1 VIELASIIPTEPPKK
16 FERIGFHTHIK
27 GLGLDEKG
35 RALRIADGMV
45 GQLEAREAAG
55 FIVKLIKEGKMA
67 GRGVLMVGPPGTGK
81 TAIAVAI
88 ARELGTDV
96 PFMILSGSEVYST
109 EMKKTEVLMQAMR
122 KAIGVRLREWR
133 KIYEGALTSLDYQ
146 MVSNPYN
153 PYQKIPKG
161 AKITLK
167 TKKEERSFRVGAEIA
182 EQLIAKGI
190 EVGDVIWIDAETGR
204 VTKIGRAEE
213 APGIKLEEY
222 DITARKTIPL
232 PDGDI
237 VKEKEFVYTMTLHDL
252 DEYYARRGGIIELF
266 FGRVERE
273 ISPEVRQSVDEQVKE
288 WVKEG
293 KAEIIPGVLF
303 IDDVHM
309 LDIEALSFLSRA
321 IESEFSPIIILATNR
336 GITRIRGT
344 EIESPHGLPLDLLDR
359 LLIIPTRLY
368 TPEEIME
375 ILRIRAREEKVK
387 LREEALRRLTEIGSH
402 TSLRYASQLITP
414 AAIRAKTM
422 NRDEV
427 TEEDV
432 KYVERLFFDINQ
444 SVKYIKDYEAKF
456 LR

>member
-1 VIELASIIPTEPPKK
+1 MASIVPVEPSKK

-35 RALRIADGMV
+35 KARMIADGMV

-88 ARELGTDV
+88 ARELGEDV

-133 KIYEGALTSLDYQ
+133 KIYEGVITNVDVQTEAS
-146 MVSNPYN
+146 PYN
-153 PYQKIPKG
+153 PYQRVPVG
-161 AKITLK
+161 ARITLK
-167 TKKEERSFRVGAEIA
+167 TKKEKQTFRVGAEIA
-182 EQLIAKGI
+182 EQLIARG
-190 EVGDVIWIDAETGR
+190 VAPGDVVWIDAETGR
-204 VTKIGRAEE
+204 VTKVGRARGSEVSE
-213 APGIKLEEY
+213 VKLEEY
-222 DITARKTIPL
+222 DITATKYVEV
-232 PDGDI
+232 PDGPI
-237 VKEKEFVYTMTLHDL
+237 MKEKEFVYTMTLHDL
-252 DEYYARRGGIIELF
+252 DEYYAQRGGLISFF

-273 ISPEVRQSVDEQVKE
+273 ISSDIRQEVDERVKK
-288 WVKEG
+288 WVDEG
-293 KAEIIPGVLF
+293 RAEIIPGVLF

-321 IESEFSPIIILATNR
+321 IESELSPIIILATNR
-336 GITRIRGT
+336 GMTRIRGT
-344 EIESPHGLPLDLLDR
+344 DILSPHGLPLDLLDR

-368 TPEEIME
+368 SEDEIME
-375 ILRIRAREEKVK
+375 ILKIRAREEKVK
-387 LREEALRRLTEIGSH
+387 LAEGALKKLTEIGAK

-414 AAIRAKTM
+414 AAIRAKT
-422 NRDEV
+422 NGRSEV
-427 TEEDV
+427 SEEDV
-432 KYVERLFFDINQ
+432 EQVKRLFLDITQ
-444 SVKYIKDYEAKF
+444 SVEYIREYEEKF
-456 LR
+456 LK